1 MQTNLFEKY
10 NIPAPRY
17 TSYPTVPF
25 WQKEPPTQE
34 EWVHNF
40 KTTFQKNGT
49 ISLYIHLPFCESMCT
64 FCGCTKRITKNHQVE
79 HPYIEAVL
87 KEWQLYLS
95 HFDKRPIIK
104 ELHLGGGTP
113 TFFQPENLAYLING
127 IMENAD
133 RADDYEFGFEAHPDS
148 TSDEH
153 LETLYDLGF
162 RRISIGVQ
170 DFDNEILKIINRHQ
184 SYESVER
191 VTLKAKELGYHS
203 INFDLVFGLPLQ
215 TSAHIDKT
223 MQKVNILRPDR
234 IAFYSY
240 AHVPWVKPGQRAYSE
255 ADLPLGRAKRSLY
268 EFGRQILEDS
278 GYHEIGMDHF
288 ALSSDDLYKAKAGK
302 HLHRNFMGYTPLHTD
317 LMIGLGASSIS
328 DSLNAFVQNEKK
340 IETYQELI
348 NAGQFP
354 IICGHL
360 LNEEDQNI
368 RLSILQLMCQGKTNL
383 DDTSLPDAT
392 ISEILLRL
400 LPLEA
405 DNLVQIDA
413 KEITVKPA
421 GLSLIRN
428 ICMAFDMRMHRN
440 VVPGK
445 LFSQVV

>member
-1 MQTNLFEKY
+1 MAIDLLKKY

-25 WQKEPPTQE
+25 WQEEPPTQE
-34 EWVHNF
+34 EWISNF

-79 HPYIEAVL
+79 HPYIESLL
-87 KEWQLYLS
+87 KEWQLYLR

-104 ELHLGGGTP
+104 EIHLGGGTP

-127 IMENAD
+127 IMEHAD

-148 TSDEH
+148 TSEEH
-153 LETLYDLGF
+153 LETLFELGF

-191 VTLKAKELGYHS
+191 VTLRAKELGYHS

-215 TSAHIDKT
+215 TKEHIEKT
-223 MQKVNILRPDR
+223 IQKVNILRPDR

-255 ADLPLGRAKRSLY
+255 ADLPLGAAKRDLY
-268 EFGRQILEDS
+268 EFGRQMLEDS

-288 ALSSDDLYKAKAGK
+288 ALSSDELYKAKANK

-328 DSLNAFVQNEKK
+328 DSLSAFVQNEKK
-340 IETYQELI
+340 IETYQQLI
-348 NAGQFP
+348 DAQQFP
-354 IICGHL
+354 IIRGHL

-368 RLSILQLMCQGKTNL
+368 RLNILELMCQGE
-383 DDTSLPDAT
+383 TSLSDTDLSDADV
-392 ISEILLRL
+392 SDILLRL
-400 LPLEA
+400 QPLEA
-405 DNLVQIDA
+405 DGLVQVESR
-413 KEITVKPA
+413 EIKVKTA
-421 GLSLIRN
+421 GLPLIRN
-428 ICMAFDMRMHRN
+428 ICMAFDMRMHSN
-440 VVPGK
+440 PINGE
-445 LFSQVV
+445 LFSQAV